1 MGISYFDKVAWIY
14 PLVDFFGV
22 KTKFYRSIKKSCGL
36 NKDDIVLDVGGGT
49 GIIAKMLINEVKEI
63 TVLDQSKNM
72 LSKIHSDKIKKV
84 LGSAEN
90 LNFKDKSFDLI
101 YLVDSFHHFTNGYNK
116 EEYNKVI
123 DKCIKELLRTLKNN
137 GRLLFI
143 EFDNTS
149 SIGKKIEF
157 FENRIMKWNSNFYSP
172 KGLVN
177 VLKKYKVKTEVYKI
191 NNYCYAVKVIKK

>member
-1 MGISYFDKVAWIY
+1 M
-14 PLVDFFGV
+14 VDFFGV
-22 KTKFYRSIKKSCGL
+22 KNKFYRSIKKSCGP
-36 NKDDIVLDVGGGT
+36 NKEDIVLDVGGGT

-123 DKCIKELLRTLKNN
+123 DKCIKELLRTLK
-137 GRLLFI
+137 
-143 EFDNTS
+143 
-149 SIGKKIEF
+149 
-157 FENRIMKWNSNFYSP
+157 IMVDYY
-172 KGLVN
+172 L
-177 VLKKYKVKTEVYKI
+177 
-191 NNYCYAVKVIKK
+191 